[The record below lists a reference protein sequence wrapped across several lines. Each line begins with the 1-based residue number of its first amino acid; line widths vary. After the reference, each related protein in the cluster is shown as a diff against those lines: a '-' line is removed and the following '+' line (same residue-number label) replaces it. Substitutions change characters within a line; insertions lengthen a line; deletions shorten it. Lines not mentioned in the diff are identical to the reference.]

1 MRTVSFVVNSK
12 PVLNLYSL
20 LINGIRDL
28 FDKVKNGE
36 TVVLISYLS
45 LVRRS
50 RKTGDYFHIPL
61 NHLVSMLMC
70 SENVRFPNIKKGK
83 L

>member
-1 MRTVSFVVNSK
+1 MRTVFFVVTSK

-28 FDKVKNGE
+28 FDKVKHGE
-36 TVVLISYLS
+36 TVVMMTYLS

-50 RKTGDYFHIPL
+50 RKTGDYLHIPF
-61 NHLVSMLMC
+61 NHLVAMLMC
-70 SENVRFPNIKKGK
+70 SENVSVPNIKKGK